1 MAGRGSYAKG
11 VAKREEILKV
21 ALEIV
26 AQAGY
31 RNATVRQLA
40 DAVGLST
47 TGLLHHFGSKENLF
61 TEIVKRRDRMDVEAA
76 DDAAA
81 RAPDVHGD
89 LVNDL
94 PGRVRHSADVP
105 GLVELYTRLAAEA
118 IDQHHPS
125 HGYFENRYA
134 WVRSRFAA
142 SLRTEQESGRLPV
155 DVDAD
160 RLAGILL
167 AIVDG
172 VQLQWLY
179 DPSFDMA
186 EHLRYALSLIGFR
199 DAAGG
204 TNEST
209 ARDVS
214 D

>member
-1 MAGRGSYAKG
+1 M
-11 VAKREEILKV
+11 AKREEILKV

-47 TGLLHHFGSKENLF
+47 TGLLHYFGSKENLF
-61 TEIVKRRDRMDVEAA
+61 TEIVRRRDKIDIDAA

-81 RAPDVHGD
+81 RAPDRHGE
-89 LVNDL
+89 LIHDL
-94 PGRVRHSADVP
+94 PDRVRRSADVP
-105 GLVELYTRLAAEA
+105 GQVELYARLAAEA
-118 IDQHHPS
+118 IDRHHPS
-125 HGYFENRYA
+125 HVYFENRYA

-142 SLRTEQESGRLPV
+142 SLRTEQEAGRLPV

-186 EHLRYALSLIGFR
+186 EHLRYALALIGFG
-199 DAAGG
+199 DAADGMCE
-204 TNEST
+204 NASLDDP
-209 ARDVS
+209 ARRP
-214 D
+214 